1 MVTVIYEDEE
11 VILVHKKS
19 GTAVQTKRTGE
30 KDMVSLLKNYRA
42 GKGEEPYIGVV
53 HRLDQPVEG
62 VMVFAKTPGANA
74 ALSRQVSGGKLE
86 KYYLALVC
94 ILPGEKVKTGEE
106 YTLTDYLLKD
116 GKNNCSLVVG
126 PSVSGAKKAVLSYRF
141 LKQEEGMAE
150 VLVRLYTGRHHQIRV
165 QMSHAGYPLVGD
177 RKYGDEMAFL
187 AAEGNHI
194 ALCAVK
200 ISFTHPKTLKKM
212 EFSVTPE
219 NPIFR
224 KVSYWG

>member
-42 GKGEEPYIGVV
+42 GRGEEPYIGVV

-116 GKNNCSLVVG
+116 GKNNCSLVVE
-126 PSVSGAKKAVLSYRF
+126 PSVSGAKKALLSYRF
-141 LKQEEGMAE
+141 LKQEEGLGE

-177 RKYGDEMAFL
+177 RKYGDKEAVEL
-187 AAEGNHI
+187 AGGNPL
-194 ALCAVK
+194 ALCSVK
-200 ISFTHPKTLKKM
+200 IGFVHPKTKKKM
-212 EFSVTPE
+212 EFSIEPE
-219 NPIFR
+219 NPVFDKIR
-224 KVSYWG
+224 NGG